1 MSNNNNG
8 ESFRYDAEVR
18 PGEKRHIMYE
28 VGESFLGDP
37 IEIPVT
43 IINGVNEGPRVFVS
57 AAMHGDEVNGVKVVQ
72 EVADRYNPQELS
84 GTIVCLHVLNVPGY
98 RAHMRYLPIYD
109 RDLNRSFPGSEN
121 GNEGKRIAKVIY
133 DRFISKCDIGVDFHT
148 STRNKVT
155 IFHTRADMSDPAVA
169 EVANAFLSSVVL
181 DGAGAEGMMRRVA
194 SENGT
199 PTITVEMGEAHR
211 YQPVMVDVALERLHN
226 LFAYFG
232 LIDDD
237 FESEPPWQRIV
248 GSKEKKWIR
257 STAGGWVDMDWG
269 PYPIVE
275 EGKSV
280 CTISDHFKREEHVVE
295 APFTGLVIGMAASP
309 ITVPGQIIAHV
320 VSIDEDDRKVI
331 ESVVD
336 EQGYSSIG
344 TYHWMGR
351 RTTPK
356 EQVELARTE
365 SSTPGEPETEESEP
379 GRGTA

>member
-1 MSNNNNG
+1 MATNSNDG
-8 ESFRYDAEVR
+8 EAFRYDAEVR

-28 VGESFLGDP
+28 VGESYLGDP

-43 IINGVNEGPRVFVS
+43 IINGVHAGPKVFVS

-72 EVADRYNPQELS
+72 EVADRYDPQELS

-109 RDLNRSFPGSEN
+109 RDLNRAFPGRED
-121 GNEGKRIAKVIY
+121 GNEGQQIAKVIY
-133 DRFISKCDIGVDFHT
+133 DRFISNCDMGVDFHT

-169 EVANAFLSSVVL
+169 EVANAFLSAVVL
-181 DGAGAEGMMRRVA
+181 DGAGSKGMMRRIA
-194 SENGT
+194 SENGI
-199 PTITVEMGEAHR
+199 PTITVEMGEAQR
-211 YQPVMVDVALERLHN
+211 YQPVMVDVALDHLHN

-232 LIDDD
+232 MIDAE
-237 FESEPPWQRIV
+237 FESEPVWQRIV
-248 GSKEKKWIR
+248 GSKEKRWIR
-257 STAGGWVDMDWG
+257 SNAGGWVDMNWG

-280 CTISDHFKREEHVVE
+280 CTVSDHFKREEHVVE
-295 APFTGLVIGMAASP
+295 APFTGLIIGMAANP

-320 VSIDEDDRKVI
+320 VSIDEAERPII
-331 ESVVD
+331 EKIVD
-336 EQGYSSIG
+336 EGGYERIG

-351 RTTPK
+351 RPHPT
-356 EQVELARTE
+356 
-365 SSTPGEPETEESEP
+365 EPEGGVAEAPPAPEEGEV
-379 GRGTA
+379 